1 MKNYALKVGF
11 FALIYY
17 CGIQMAGVFPNR
29 EFFWGFF
36 TGLLVFLSFLIVDI
50 LLEKEKSE

>member
-1 MKNYALKVGF
+1 MKNYAFKIGF

-17 CGIQMAGVFPNR
+17 CGTQMAWVFPDK

-36 TGLLVFLSFLIVDI
+36 TGLLVFLSFMVVDFV
-50 LLEKEKSE
+50 LLKEKS